1 VLSLIYSFEAIAAET
16 PPNAKEDS
24 AFTTADVNS
33 DGRLGPEEVKN
44 KALFKRMDAN
54 SNGFV
59 TAKEAQSFIQRRRA
73 REDAEFAKEASGRPV
88 FPASTEDEAA
98 KRKLLS
104 TIADI
109 TSGDT
114 CPPNIVLLFADDL
127 GYGDTSLYGSQ
138 KIPTPNIDALGKQGV
153 RFSNAYV
160 TAASC
165 SPSRAGSCRGNTNN
179 DLGLSSTL
187 LVAQLPIA
195 CTAALI
201 HQSSQWLM
209 F

>member
-1 VLSLIYSFEAIAAET
+1 MKVLSISACPLLVLLLVYSSRAIAEEI
-16 PPNAKEDS
+16 PPKANEDS
-24 AFTTADVNS
+24 AFTTADVNN

-44 KALFKRMDAN
+44 DTLFQRMDAN

-59 TAKEAQSFIQRRRA
+59 SRKEAQSFIQKRRA
-73 REDAEFAKEASGRPV
+73 REHAEVAKGVSGRPV

-109 TSGDT
+109 TSSNT
-114 CPPNIVLLFADDL
+114 VPPNIVLLFADDL
-127 GYGDTSLYGSQ
+127 GYGDTSLYGSE
-138 KIPTPNIDALGKQGV
+138 KIPTPNIDSLGKQGV

-165 SPSRAGSCRGNTNN
+165 SPSRAG
-179 DLGLSSTL
+179 
-187 LVAQLPIA
+187 
-195 CTAALI
+195 
-201 HQSSQWLM
+201 LM
-209 F
+209 SGQYQQR